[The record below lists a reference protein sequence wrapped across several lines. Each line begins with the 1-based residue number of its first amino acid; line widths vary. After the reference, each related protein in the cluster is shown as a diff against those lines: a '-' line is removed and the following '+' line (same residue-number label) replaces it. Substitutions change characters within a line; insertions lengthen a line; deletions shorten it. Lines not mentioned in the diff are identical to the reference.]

1 MHVAGECWLGISQV
15 FIAIEICKKLI
26 ASAIVIID
34 FCIEEFAM
42 SEVDVLWPNFNPL
55 LAFRVH
61 STPPEIHAY

>member
-1 MHVAGECWLGISQV
+1 MHVAGECWLSISIRV
-15 FIAIEICKKLI
+15 LEICKKLI